1 MGTRTLAGLA
11 LRPIHIY
18 IKLFHRVSTSHKSYE
33 LHLGHYVHLGHG
45 GICSLAKNVIDRS
58 MTVLEESSKTVI
70 DQSMTILA
78 ETIVGCAVLLK
89 MSVTSQ

>member
-11 LRPIHIY
+11 LRPIHIN
-18 IKLFHRVSTSHKSYE
+18 IKLFHQVSTSHKSYE

-45 GICSLAKNVIDRS
+45 GICSLAKNVIDQS

-70 DQSMTILA
+70 DLSMTILS
-78 ETIVGCAVLLK
+78 ETMVGCAVLLK
-89 MSVTSQ
+89 MSLTGQ

>member
-1 MGTRTLAGLA
+1 MTQAGLA

-45 GICSLAKNVIDRS
+45 GICSFAKDVIERSVLEESSKNVIDRS
-58 MTVLEESSKTVI
+58 MT
-70 DQSMTILA
+70 ILA
-78 ETIVGCAVLLK
+78 ETMVGCAVLLK
-89 MSVTSQ
+89 MSLTGQ